1 MARLLAARAIV
12 DHINNGSELEE
23 YEKAFNGK
31 FGRDLAMHRTLS
43 RIYSGMGA
51 GNLALLMKAAKALGI
66 EPFLSKYGDMDR
78 PSVMLRRFFL
88 RGRT

>member
-1 MARLLAARAIV
+1 
-12 DHINNGSELEE
+12 
-23 YEKAFNGK
+23 
-31 FGRDLAMHRTLS
+31 MHRTLS
-43 RIYSGMGA
+43 RAYSGMSA
-51 GNLALLMKAAKALGI
+51 GNLALLVKAAKALGI